1 MLLLILKYLVKK
13 QFLETTIDRLETLTK
28 DFVFYDTPYWSA
40 HLLPHTW
47 LALAAWNPSKFNNM
61 FVCFKI

>member
-13 QFLETTIDRLETLTK
+13 QFLETNIDRLETLTK

-40 HLLPHTW
+40 HLLPHTL
-47 LALAAWNPSKFNNM
+47 LALAARNP
-61 FVCFKI
+61 